1 MPLIKYVN
9 PKIERQLCNRTP
21 RRRIHFSRTPF
32 SLCYTPLVN
41 AIKVPSITIRRRA
54 DIVVPLLTPSISDMS
69 INPIAQQYFKM
80 FNVFKEYFGQSS
92 VPKV

>member
-1 MPLIKYVN
+1 
-9 PKIERQLCNRTP
+9 
-21 RRRIHFSRTPF
+21 
-32 SLCYTPLVN
+32 
-41 AIKVPSITIRRRA
+41 
-54 DIVVPLLTPSISDMS
+54 MS